1 MLKTNDLNE
10 IPEFGPVF
18 MLTDDVTFR
27 IVLICVELV
36 AGILETRQQ
45 VWVER

>member
-18 MLTDDVTFR
+18 ILTDDVTFR
-27 IVLICVELV
+27 NCVYMWM
-36 AGILETRQQ
+36 GRLETRQQ
-45 VWVER
+45 VWVAR